1 MGLPF
6 TFSRVIEND
15 TGSAK
20 VPENLFALCLRFLH
34 HPFQSGQ
41 LELNSKIF
49 IAQSSTIEHRSFA
62 DFAADLDTPDGMR
75 GFRRQN
81 ERGACV

>member
-41 LELNSKIF
+41 LELNSKILLPNPQ
-49 IAQSSTIEHRSFA
+49 QSSTVHLLTSPPISTRPME
-62 DFAADLDTPDGMR
+62 
-75 GFRRQN
+75 
-81 ERGACV
+81 